1 MKKGISYKTTQK
13 CRRLLIPP
21 FYKLTKE
28 LHSADDPSLT
38 HEGLEIEK
46 KKKNI
51 YIYIYISLKIG
62 GSTTNN
68 HNEN

>member
-46 KKKNI
+46 KKK